1 MTFWIVPLL
10 WECQTMKRNT
20 VISALVG
27 SVSSQFHGLLS
38 LQYVSTQKQK
48 VISSAGSHSA
58 FSLGQHFPLPSG
70 PPNWPRIPGAAV
82 SMERLQSQGGWCSVL
97 SLTELCY
104 SSQFLTLPG
113 PTLPPL
119 RTGEHRSTAQ
129 SHCSD
134 LRYSNHLQSL
144 TGNFYGQVCSGIQ
157 RVVAF
162 RKWIFDISESYG
174 TAQICSL
181 RQKPFDVSWV
191 KTLKAD
197 TKWSKNCR
205 TPHRRMPR
213 TWGDKHCRALDCGY

>member
-20 VISALVG
+20 VISALVR

-113 PTLPPL
+113 PTLPPPWIVL
-119 RTGEHRSTAQ
+119 LQMVPRPPWAHTASTENWRTQKYCTESLFGLEVLKPSAVPYWKLLW
-129 SHCSD
+129 SGVFWNSKSCSFQKM
-134 LRYSNHLQSL
+134 NIWH
-144 TGNFYGQVCSGIQ
+144 
-157 RVVAF
+157 F
-162 RKWIFDISESYG
+162 RKLWNSTDLLS
-174 TAQICSL
+174 
-181 RQKPFDVSWV
+181 
-191 KTLKAD
+191 
-197 TKWSKNCR
+197 
-205 TPHRRMPR
+205 
-213 TWGDKHCRALDCGY
+213 